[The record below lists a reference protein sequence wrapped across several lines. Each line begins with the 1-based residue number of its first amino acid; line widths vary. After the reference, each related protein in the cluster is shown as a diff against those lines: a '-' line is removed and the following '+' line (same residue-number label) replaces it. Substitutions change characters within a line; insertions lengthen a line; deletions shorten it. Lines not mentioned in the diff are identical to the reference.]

1 LATGAA
7 PVFGGALLAM
17 AGGRGCA
24 RGLNFRGGIK
34 NDLELLELLP
44 EDSGRMAR
52 SVARQHYRSS
62 RRPGGRRREAPA
74 PAVGRLS

>member
-17 AGGRGCA
+17 AGGQLVG
-24 RGLNFRGGIK
+24 GLNFRGGIK

-44 EDSGRMAR
+44 ED
-52 SVARQHYRSS
+52 
-62 RRPGGRRREAPA
+62 
-74 PAVGRLS
+74 